1 MRPLPALIAFLAL
14 ILGAP
19 VLAADAWP
27 SRPVRMVVPFPP
39 GSSPD
44 LIGRMLGEPLAKA
57 LGQPVVI
64 DNRPGAGG
72 NIGTEFVAKAA
83 PDGYTIVLTIN
94 GPLVTSP
101 SLYKK
106 LGYDP
111 FRDLA
116 PITLVATSPNVL
128 VVDARLGVGSVK
140 EFIALAKSR
149 AGAMNYGSVGAGS
162 SAHLAMEMLKT
173 AAGLDIVHVPY
184 AGFPA
189 VTTAMLSGQIHAG
202 FMVPAIAMAQVRA
215 GKLKA
220 LAVTSTG
227 RSAALSEF
235 PTMIEAGVANFE
247 QISWQAIL
255 APARTPQPVINR
267 LHVELSKIIRSD
279 DVRGKMLAQ
288 YFSAAGT
295 APEALTNLMRTEK
308 ARSDRLIRALKLS
321 LD

>member
-1 MRPLPALIAFLAL
+1 MRLLPALFAFLAL
-14 ILGAP
+14 FIGAP
-19 VLAADAWP
+19 ILAADAWP

-44 LIGRMLGEPLAKA
+44 LIGRMLAEPLSKV

-64 DNRPGAGG
+64 DNRAGAGG
-72 NIGTEFVAKAA
+72 NIGTEFVAKAV

-149 AGAMNYGSVGAGS
+149 AGALNYGSVGAGS

-184 AGFPA
+184 AGFPQ

-227 RSAALSEF
+227 RSAALPEF
-235 PTMIEAGVANFE
+235 STMIEAGVANFE

-255 APARTPQPVINR
+255 APARTPQPIINR
-267 LHVELSKIIRSD
+267 LHAELSKIIRSD

-295 APEALTNLMRTEK
+295 APEALANLMRTEK